1 MDQNKLLKMSSITK
15 KICVALLGGFLLIF
29 LLVHASAN
37 LCIIR
42 DDGGLWY
49 SNFCHFFGT
58 NYVVK
63 VFEIILLAAL
73 LLHIVLTIWLQIG
86 NWKSRPVRY
95 HQASKTKTATGS
107 KFMIWT
113 GILILAFLVLHFFNF
128 YFVKI
133 GLVEGKYMVKT
144 EALQEEMMKFN
155 QSEKAQN
162 AQSVFMMQN
171 IQSEEE
177 ANAFF
182 ESLRTRTD
190 LTAQEQ
196 DALDYINF
204 TDALMAVM
212 DNNPEGKFIHDIS
225 AEQRDAINACIPE
238 ADVEPDFYKIARELF
253 MNPLYVI
260 IYLLCFVVLWFHM
273 RHAFESAFQTLG
285 WNNYKYYR
293 AIEIIAICYAWLIC
307 LMFAAVPLLII
318 TGIA

>member
-49 SNFCHFFGT
+49 TNFCHFFGT

-63 VFEIILLAAL
+63 VFEVILLAAI
-73 LLHIVLTIWLQIG
+73 LLHIVMTIMLQIG

-113 GILILAFLVLHFFNF
+113 GLLILAFLVLHFFHF

-133 GLVEGKYMVKT
+133 GLVDGKYMVKT

-171 IQSEEE
+171 IQNEEE
-177 ANAFF
+177 AAAFF
-182 ESLRTRTD
+182 ESLKTRTD
-190 LTAQEQ
+190 LSAQEQ

-204 TDALMAVM
+204 SEVLMQI
-212 DNNPEGKFIHDIS
+212 NPEGKYVHNMTV
-225 AEQRDAINACIPE
+225 EQRDAIEACVPE
-238 ADVEPDFYKIARELF
+238 ADVEPDFYYMARELF
-253 MNPLYVI
+253 AQPLYVI

-285 WNNYKYYR
+285 WSNYKYYK
-293 AIEIIAICYAWLIC
+293 AIDIIAICYATLIC
-307 LMFAAVPLLII
+307 LMFAVVPIFVI
-318 TGIA
+318 AGIFL

>member
-1 MDQNKLLKMSSITK
+1 MSSITK

-63 VFEIILLAAL
+63 VFEIVLLAAL
-73 LLHIVLTIWLQIG
+73 LLHIVLTIMLQIG

-107 KFMIWT
+107 KIMIWT
-113 GILILAFLVLHFFNF
+113 GILILAFLVLHFFHF

-144 EALQEEMMKFN
+144 EALQEEMMKFQ
-155 QSEKAQN
+155 QSEVAQN
-162 AQSVFMMQN
+162 AQTVFQMQN
-171 IQSEEE
+171 FQSE
-177 ANAFF
+177 ADAVAFM
-182 ESLRTRTD
+182 ESLKTRTD

-196 DALDYINF
+196 DALAYVNF
-204 TDALMAVM
+204 TDVLMQINV
-212 DNNPEGKFIHDIS
+212 DGKYIHNLTVD
-225 AEQRDAINACIPE
+225 QRKAIDACVPE
-238 ADVEPDFYKIARELF
+238 ADTEPDFYYMARELF
-253 MNPLYVI
+253 TQPLYVI
-260 IYLLCFVVLWFHM
+260 IYLLCFVILWFHM

-307 LMFAAVPLLII
+307 LMFAAVPILII
-318 TGIA
+318 AGIA